1 MINDELLKNLASIA
15 SRNVAGD
22 AFKQAMTMPKIYTIS
37 DHLQAMFSS
46 SGSINDLAKEIVAW
60 EKEAPGDKHLAVMMR
75 TPNGAIMDVE
85 KIRPNGWQFF
95 IAEGY
100 IQGMPCKVAG
110 HIATL
115 SLFCSYEETRKGKSP
130 AGFTIV
136 TESLNQPQPLPESE
150 SQDSTTRIP

>member
-1 MINDELLKNLASIA
+1 MDELGKKLAALAPSA
-15 SRNVAGD
+15 VAGG
-22 AFKQAMTMPKIYTIS
+22 AFKQSMDMPRVLGIS
-37 DHLQAMFSS
+37 DHLRAMFSS
-46 SGSINDLAKEIVAW
+46 SGSITDLAKEINVW
-60 EKEAPGDKHLAVMMR
+60 EKETPENKQLAVMLR
-75 TPNGAIMDVE
+75 TPNGEIMDVE

-115 SLFCSYEETRKGKSP
+115 SLFCSYEETRKGKNP

-136 TESLNQPQPLPESE
+136 IEPLNKPQSLSEPE
-150 SQDSTTRIP
+150 SQDSTSQTP